1 MACQRTAPPDRFPAL
16 VLPLILL
23 PLIASLGYA
32 LASLGLKRCLYYGI
46 GPWRT
51 TFIVNLMA
59 GILFLPMFAFG
70 GHWAGCEKIHQPLLA
85 GLSFFVGQIF
95 TFRAI
100 ARGDVSI
107 VTPVL
112 GLKAMLIAVICAVF
126 LRENIPPG
134 WWLASVLSVVA
145 VALFA
150 DRTPTRIK
158 AVQATVLLAFTSA
171 VAFSVT
177 DVLVQHWAPIWGAGY
192 FIPMTF
198 GTVALLSFSLVPIFH
213 EPLRQIPRDGWR
225 WLLGG
230 SLMLCAQ
237 ALVMACA
244 IGIYGHATVVN
255 IVYSC
260 RGVWTI
266 ALVWIVGHWF
276 GNEERHVGRA
286 ILIRRLI
293 GAALLVAAIAL
304 L

>member
-1 MACQRTAPPDRFPAL
+1 M
-16 VLPLILL
+16 PLILL

-32 LASLGLKRCLYYGI
+32 LASLGLKRCLDYGI

-51 TFIVNLMA
+51 TFVVNVMA
-59 GILFLPMFAFG
+59 GLLFLPMLAWG
-70 GHWAGCEKIHQPLLA
+70 KHWPGWENIHQPLLA
-85 GLSFFVGQIF
+85 GLGFFIGQIF

-112 GLKAMLIAVICAVF
+112 GLKSMLIAVICAVI

-134 WWLASVLSVVA
+134 WWLASALSVIA
-145 VALFA
+145 VALLA

-158 AVQATVLLAFTSA
+158 AVQATVLLAFISA
-171 VAFSVT
+171 SAFSVT
-177 DVLVQHWAPIWGAGY
+177 DVMVQRWTPIWSAGF
-192 FIPMTF
+192 FIPIMF
-198 GTVALLSFSLVPIFH
+198 ATVALLSFTLIPIFNH
-213 EPLRQIPRDGWR
+213 PLHQIPRDGWK

-230 SLMLCAQ
+230 SFLLCAQ

-244 IGIYGHATVVN
+244 IGIYGHATAIN

-276 GNEERHVGRA
+276 GNDERHVGKV

-293 GAALLVAAIAL
+293 GAVLLVAAIAL